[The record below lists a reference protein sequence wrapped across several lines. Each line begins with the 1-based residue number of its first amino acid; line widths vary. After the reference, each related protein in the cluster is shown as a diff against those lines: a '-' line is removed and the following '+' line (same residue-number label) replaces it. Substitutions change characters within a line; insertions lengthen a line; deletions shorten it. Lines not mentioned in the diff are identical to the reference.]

1 MTHST
6 KVKVTGLGLFLPG
19 FPSAAAWKTGEANP
33 ELPKPTGMILGRI
46 NKRRAGA
53 LGRSVADCAAEAL
66 AQAGVEPS
74 EVSIVVGSSI
84 GEASTMVGLLEQM
97 WRSKTPMSPAAFTVS
112 VHNASSGLLSIG
124 CENQGYVTS
133 LAADEDTPAAA
144 LLEAI
149 GLVHQKE
156 APVLVVC
163 ADEPAPECL
172 VDEGDA
178 WGLVAAAVVLEPQ
191 TSDAPQ
197 LASFEFVDN
206 DSATLAPAEV
216 ESMSANNPQ
225 AGLLDLV
232 NSILTGDSGVVALD
246 RGNGRGYCA
255 RLTFEDAK

>member
-1 MTHST
+1 MTSST
-6 KVKVTGLGLFLPG
+6 TVKVAGLGLFLPG
-19 FPSAAAWKTGEANP
+19 FPSAPAWTTGEIDP
-33 ELPKPTGMILGRI
+33 ELPKPTGLILGRI

-74 EVSIVVGSSI
+74 EVSIIVGSSI

-97 WRSKTPMSPAAFTVS
+97 WRTKTPMSPAAFTVS

-172 VDEGDA
+172 VEEGDA
-178 WGLVAAAVVLEPQ
+178 WGLVASAVVLVPSEF
-191 TSDAPQ
+191 DAPRMAA
-197 LASFEFVDN
+197 LEVVASED
-206 DSATLAPAEV
+206 ATLAPAEV
-216 ESMSANNPQ
+216 DSMAANNPQ
-225 AGLLDLV
+225 VGLLDLV
-232 NSILTGDSGVVALD
+232 NSILAGETGVVALD
-246 RGNGRGYCA
+246 RGNGRGYGA
-255 RLTFEDAK
+255 RLTFEDA

>member
-1 MTHST
+1 VIGSNT
-6 KVKVTGLGLFLPG
+6 VKVAGLGLFLPG
-19 FPSAAAWKTGEANP
+19 FPSAAAWATGEADP
-33 ELPKPTGMILGRI
+33 ELPKPTGLILGRI
-46 NKRRAGA
+46 NKRRAGV

-66 AQAGVEPS
+66 EQAGVAPS
-74 EVSIVVGSSI
+74 EVSIIVGSSI

-97 WRSKTPMSPAAFTVS
+97 WRAKTPMSPAAFTVS

-133 LAADEDTPAAA
+133 LAADEDTPGSA

-172 VDEGDA
+172 VNEGDA
-178 WGLVAAAVVLEPQ
+178 WGLVASAVVLVPADFD
-191 TSDAPQ
+191 SPS
-197 LASFEFVDN
+197 LAELDVVCGQP
-206 DSATLAPAEV
+206 ATLAPAEV
-216 ESMSANNPQ
+216 GSMTANNPQ

-232 NSILTGDSGVVALD
+232 NSILAKTSGLVRLD
-246 RGNGRGYCA
+246 RGSGRGYCA
-255 RLTFEDAK
+255 KLAFRDA